1 MDKMSGMSFIKKG
14 SVFAVILA
22 VALNLFCSSLND
34 ITSVC
39 PMTVSVSEIDF
50 SVPPCHGE
58 NGESSNESSSPC
70 CSPKIADG
78 ISQTEFRVESE
89 SWFQFQVL
97 AVLFFLP
104 IDFVLELLSQMSF
117 FNSNSGFYGP
127 DSKNSL
133 SIFQVF
139 LI

>member
-1 MDKMSGMSFIKKG
+1 
-14 SVFAVILA
+14 
-22 VALNLFCSSLND
+22 
-34 ITSVC
+34 
-39 PMTVSVSEIDF
+39 MTVSVSEIDS
-50 SVPPCHGE
+50 SVPPCHGG

-70 CSPKIADG
+70 CSSEIADG

-104 IDFVLELLSQMSF
+104 IDFVLELLSQMPF

-127 DSKNSL
+127 DSKNPL
-133 SIFQVF
+133 SILQVF

>member
-1 MDKMSGMSFIKKG
+1 MSGMSFIKKG

-39 PMTVSVSEIDF
+39 PMTV